1 MIYLYAIAYIANSC
15 MCQAEWLLRKCRLLQ
30 AAVSLLK
37 NNAKTTL
44 PYKAQLKVSYG
55 KKLI

>member
-1 MIYLYAIAYIANSC
+1 MIYLYAIAHIANSC

-37 NNAKTTL
+37 NNAKTTIGNF
-44 PYKAQLKVSYG
+44 AV
-55 KKLI
+55 